1 MMDIDL
7 KKLSYFVEVAR
18 QKSYTAAAN
27 NLYVTQ
33 PMLSKAVQNIEE
45 VVGVKLI
52 DRTRRSFDLTEEG
65 KEFYKNACALLEQH
79 NRLMFSLQEE
89 KTDIEGSVSIA
100 IPASIM
106 NLYFP
111 KVLVNM
117 AKLYP
122 KVNLNV
128 FEAGSNAVA
137 ELVLRKKADLGV
149 VMLPVGSADL
159 ELHDLVRDRCMLIGH
174 KSNPLLQKPVV
185 DLRELEHEDF
195 LMFNNQFVLYD
206 TLMYHFQVNG
216 LNPSMK
222 FQSTQDSFIMEMVH
236 LNQGVAIL
244 PRPVVMGRQNHY
256 PDVACAELETVIPCN
271 IALAVGKG
279 IYLSRAAEA
288 VKQAICNYF
297 NGPEVPDF

>member
-1 MMDIDL
+1 MEIDL

-27 NLYVTQ
+27 SLYVTQ

-65 KEFYKNACALLEQH
+65 KQFYINACALLEQH
-79 NRLMFSLQEE
+79 NRLMSSLQEE
-89 KTDIEGSVSIA
+89 EKDVEGSVSIV

-111 KVLVNM
+111 NVLVEI

-128 FEAGSNAVA
+128 FEAGSNAVV
-137 ELVLRKKADLGV
+137 EHVLRKKADLGV

-159 ELHDLVRDRCMLIGH
+159 ELYDLVRDRCMLIGH

-185 DLRELEHEDF
+185 SLRELEHEAF
-195 LMFNNQFVLYD
+195 FMFNNQFVLHD

-216 LNPSMK
+216 LNPNVKYHS
-222 FQSTQDSFIMEMVH
+222 SQDSFIMEMVH

-244 PRPVVMGRQNHY
+244 PRPVAMGRQNRY
-256 PDVACAELETVIPCN
+256 PDVVCAELETVIPCN

-279 IYLSRAAEA
+279 IYLSRAAEV

-297 NGPEVPDF
+297 NNLEESEL

>member
-1 MMDIDL
+1 MEIDL

-27 NLYVTQ
+27 SLYVTQ
-33 PMLSKAVQNIEE
+33 PMLSKAVQNIED

-52 DRTRRSFDLTEEG
+52 ARTRRSFELTEAG
-65 KEFYKNACALLEQH
+65 REFYINACALLEQH
-79 NRLMFSLQEE
+79 TRLMSSLQEE
-89 KTDIEGSVSIA
+89 KKEEEGSVSIA
-100 IPASIM
+100 VPASIM

-111 KVLVNM
+111 KMLVEI
-117 AKLYP
+117 AALYP

-128 FEAGSNAVA
+128 LEVGSNAAV
-137 ELVLRKKADLGV
+137 EHVLRKKVDFGM
-149 VMLPVGSADL
+149 VMLPVGTVDL

-174 KSNPLLQKPVV
+174 KSNLLLQKPMVN
-185 DLRELEHEDF
+185 LRELEHEDF
-195 LMFNNQFVLYD
+195 LMFNHQFVLHD

-222 FQSTQDSFIMEMVH
+222 YHSSQDSFIMEMVH

-244 PRPVVMGRQNHY
+244 PRPVVMEWQSRY
-256 PDVACAELETVIPCN
+256 PDVISAELETVIPCN

-279 IYLSRAAEA
+279 MYLSRAAEA

-297 NGPEVPDF
+297 NGPEAL